1 MSLTVWDSIIKHN
14 ATKFYTHTKHEIGSS
29 KCAVK
34 GCTCDNPEPIKVD
47 WTATKIN
54 DKPQPDWKILY
65 ALNLIAI
72 FAFLSNNKKP
82 PKGIKS
88 KQVYL
93 RYLIGDL
100 VLKYLKKYGKPY
112 LKKR

>member
-1 MSLTVWDSIIKHN
+1 M
-14 ATKFYTHTKHEIGSS
+14 E
-29 KCAVK
+29 
-34 GCTCDNPEPIKVD
+34 
-47 WTATKIN
+47 TKIN

-65 ALNLIAI
+65 ALSLIAI
-72 FAFLSNNKKP
+72 FATTILGVNKKP
-82 PKGIKS
+82 PKGITS

-112 LKKR
+112 FKKR

>member
-1 MSLTVWDSIIKHN
+1 M
-14 ATKFYTHTKHEIGSS
+14 
-29 KCAVK
+29 
-34 GCTCDNPEPIKVD
+34 
-47 WTATKIN
+47 ATKIN

-112 LKKR
+112 LTKREYENFRKAISKRERKE